1 MLLLSSS
8 RLFRRAFGGTVAGNV
23 AILATVVTSLVA
35 GRLGALGR
43 NVSDL
48 AAVEATAVMR
58 TGLVDGV
65 ALVAFQARVGAIT
78 GNVTRLATVVAGLV
92 TGGTA
97 AASAASTTTSS
108 SAATA
113 AASTTAFATAS
124 SDCRRRG
131 CSRSFSTFLSLR
143 HRWRL
148 SCYTSCP
155 SFVRKSK
162 GQYNLRLG
170 K

>member
-1 MLLLSSS
+1 
-8 RLFRRAFGGTVAGNV
+8 
-23 AILATVVTSLVA
+23 
-35 GRLGALGR
+35 
-43 NVSDL
+43 VSDL

-58 TGLVDGV
+58 TGLVNDV

-97 AASAASTTTSS
+97 ASAASTTTSS

-113 AASTTAFATAS
+113 AASATAFAAAS

-131 CSRSFSTFLSLR
+131 GCCSRSFSTFLSLR

-155 SFVRKSK
+155 SSVRKSK

-170 K
+170 SKRKQGVHTWDE